1 MGTER
6 GFGRATTCHGW
17 EDMSRMDGK
26 RRGARPSS
34 APVKGLVLTRNAGES
49 IVLSTASGRVRVRV
63 LDQGR
68 LAIEA
73 PNDVLILREELM
85 SDGGS

>member
-1 MGTER
+1 
-6 GFGRATTCHGW
+6 
-17 EDMSRMDGK
+17 MSRIDGK
-26 RRGARPSS
+26 RHGGRPLSS
-34 APVKGLVLTRNAGES
+34 PVKGLVLTRNAGES
-49 IVLSTASGRVRVRV
+49 VVLSTASGRVRVRV

-85 SDGGS
+85 PDGGS